1 MAIRSFGS
9 ILMDDCLA
17 SIVDLPIPLSVSLHL
32 RPIPQDTAIDMVQ
45 GKIDWMDMEERGQKS
60 RAANKG
66 IILTQTSTALR
77 YSRADAEELLD
88 FLRNKNERLFEYAGY
103 VFTYAASE
111 EELDEQIDRIISTAR
126 GSALTVEKLYYRQEE
141 GWGSVLPFATNKCDV
156 TRLLTSGQ
164 IAMQMPF
171 ASLEINQPGGIYLD
185 TKITNT
191 LAILDR
197 LSLPSP
203 MGFDFG
209 TPGTGKSNAQKSV
222 WLQVRMLYGDKAQ
235 GIWIDLPVRDARSQ
249 RREAA

>member
-1 MAIRSFGS
+1 
-9 ILMDDCLA
+9 
-17 SIVDLPIPLSVSLHL
+17 
-32 RPIPQDTAIDMVQ
+32 MVQ

-60 RAANKG
+60 RAASKG

-103 VFTYAASE
+103 AFTYAASE
-111 EELDEQIDRIISTAR
+111 EELDEQVDRIISTAR
-126 GSALTVEKLYYRQEE
+126 GSALTVEKLSYRQQE

-171 ASLEINQPGGIYLD
+171 ASLEINQPGGIYLGQS
-185 TKITNT
+185 KITNT

-222 WLQVRMLYGDKAQ
+222 LSLIHILSMLES
-235 GIWIDLPVRDARSQ
+235 DLRWGSSLPGNFSFSLPWWC
-249 RREAA
+249 

>member
-1 MAIRSFGS
+1 
-9 ILMDDCLA
+9 MDDCLA

-32 RPIPQDTAIDMVQ
+32 RPIPQDKAIDMVQ

-111 EELDEQIDRIISTAR
+111 EEVDEQIDRIISTAR

-141 GWGSVLPFATNKCDV
+141 GWGSVLPFAANKCDV

-171 ASLEINQPGGIYLD
+171 ASLEMQPARRHLPRTVEDHQHAGHPGQAIPALAHGIRLR
-185 TKITNT
+185 NAGHGQVERPEER
-191 LAILDR
+191 LAAGPDALRRQGPGNLDR
-197 LSLPSP
+197 PY
-203 MGFDFG
+203 
-209 TPGTGKSNAQKSV
+209 
-222 WLQVRMLYGDKAQ
+222 R
-235 GIWIDLPVRDARSQ
+235 
-249 RREAA
+249 